1 MRAWTYLFG
10 KSKKVEFVYKM
21 LFLVFVVIGASVS
34 LGAVLDF
41 SDMMILAMSF
51 PNIIG
56 LYMMSG
62 EVKVD
67 LAGYLKKLK
76 ANQLFRKIESK

>member
-1 MRAWTYLFG
+1 M
-10 KSKKVEFVYKM
+10 VYKM
-21 LFLVFVVIGASVS
+21 LFLVFVVVGASVS

-56 LYMMSG
+56 LYIMSG
-62 EVKVD
+62 EVKGD
-67 LAGYLKKLK
+67 LNSYWKKLK
-76 ANQLFRKIESK
+76 ANELFKKQVAAK